1 MSPQK
6 TPTSQPSLNSKV
18 KLAPRHLVAP
28 CGLDCSRCL
37 GCSEGNV
44 ADHAQA
50 ISEVMGDNFQI
61 YADRLKAFNPAME
74 EYSSFRALLD
84 SLAKPSCGGCR
95 SENRT
100 CLPSCKVS
108 ECVREKK
115 IEFCFE
121 CDNFTDCEST
131 GLPESLFER
140 WKNNNIIMKE
150 IGVDNYMK
158 GLAERPRYP

>member
-6 TPTSQPSLNSKV
+6 TPTPKPPLNSKAN
-18 KLAPRHLVAP
+18 LAPRPLVAP
-28 CGLDCSRCL
+28 CGLDCFRCL

-50 ISEVMGDNFQI
+50 IAEVMGDNFQI
-61 YADRLKAFNPAME
+61 YANRLKTFNPAMK
-74 EYSSFRALLD
+74 EYSSFRTLLD

-95 SENRT
+95 SKTRT

-108 ECVREKK
+108 ECVCEKN

-121 CDNFTDCEST
+121 CDNFPDCEST
-131 GLPESLFER
+131 GLPESLLER
-140 WKNNNIIMKE
+140 WKNNNILMKE
-150 IGVDNYMK
+150 IGVDKYIE